1 MNYSEMVERY
11 SKEKDL
17 VTELV
22 EQLKAEVDFV
32 ISGDVDALEAS
43 LPAKQKILRAIAD
56 NRKEIELASQDPSS
70 EEASRLRKLQ
80 QELIGLWKQAT
91 YLNDKSKELISGR
104 LDEISMQLKPFLGNS
119 QEAGYDRSGHAARS
133 YGGLVKGGV

>member
-1 MNYSEMVERY
+1 MNYNEMVERY

-22 EQLKAEVDFV
+22 KQLKVEVDFV

-43 LPAKQKILRAIAD
+43 LPSKQRLLRAIAD
-56 NRKEIELASQDPSS
+56 NRQDMQLADEEPSN
-70 EEASRLRKLQ
+70 EAADRLRKLQ
-80 QELIGLWKQAT
+80 QELIALWKQANS
-91 YLNDKSKELISGR
+91 LNDKSKELIADR
-104 LDEISMQLKPFLGNS
+104 LDEIAMQLKPFLGTQN
-119 QEAGYDRSGHAARS
+119 EAGYDRSGHAARS